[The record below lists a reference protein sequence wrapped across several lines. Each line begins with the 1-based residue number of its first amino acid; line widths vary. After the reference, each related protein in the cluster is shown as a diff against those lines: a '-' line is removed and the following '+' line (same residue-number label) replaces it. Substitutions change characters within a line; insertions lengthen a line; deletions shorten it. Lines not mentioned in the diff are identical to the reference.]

1 VVNPIPR
8 PFNPGRQPIPRGD
21 ELDGLLSSLVGLRSK
36 DPERIRSVL
45 SANHPLPA
53 ELIPAVVGLL
63 ADERV
68 EQKVLQALGHVAPEH
83 TGALLDSVLNPRHP
97 LSVRLGIC
105 GLFGSLPTQRCA
117 SGLVLLLSNSEPDIR
132 YTAATNLLAICIKN
146 SDIEIPKEIVF
157 DAATAESF
165 LCRQLWNRHRASH
178 TSSDVA
184 AIDSAKG
191 RRVLQGI
198 GNISTLLMIV
208 LDRNPLQLALRAV
221 MSGQGHS
228 RGTGLEYLE
237 SVLPPSLLMDF
248 RSLLVDD
255 MLTWADANAPRSILA
270 SGLSDS
276 GLSEFDLTRLRA
288 HVDAFRQRSP
298 IREPGQGKTLE

>member
-1 VVNPIPR
+1 
-8 PFNPGRQPIPRGD
+8 
-21 ELDGLLSSLVGLRSK
+21 
-36 DPERIRSVL
+36 
-45 SANHPLPA
+45 
-53 ELIPAVVGLL
+53 
-63 ADERV
+63 
-68 EQKVLQALGHVAPEH
+68 
-83 TGALLDSVLNPRHP
+83 
-97 LSVRLGIC
+97 
-105 GLFGSLPTQRCA
+105 
-117 SGLVLLLSNSEPDIR
+117 
-132 YTAATNLLAICIKN
+132 
-146 SDIEIPKEIVF
+146 
-157 DAATAESF
+157 
-165 LCRQLWNRHRASH
+165 
-178 TSSDVA
+178 
-184 AIDSAKG
+184 
-191 RRVLQGI
+191 
-198 GNISTLLMIV
+198 MIV

-221 MSGQGHS
+221 MSDQGHS